1 MEYFEEIPWSSSGD
15 EQSDSEFCFEESID
29 EDLLSEAGSTSK
41 LQPRKTVIKACWNEE
56 LGMSEVLQHKGGL
69 LISIGIVR
77 NTKIYLSIEET
88 LYLAEI
94 GSLMLV
100 DDKDT
105 TVLLK
110 EIYEKVAN
118 GKGGCT
124 WEYFEVYRYLKSLGY
139 IVGRHDIPWSLK
151 SVRNCSNP
159 VEGTV
164 VEKTIVRAVLD
175 ETSIAGLLKGL
186 QISEKKL
193 FFDVYLPNSKFRKTS
208 PGDPVFTVSLARHY
222 PPSISE
228 IGVLERQCNGIPLK
242 IVHVDHG
249 RVSFFSFEQV
259 ELPTLP

>member
-1 MEYFEEIPWSSSGD
+1 MKCSDDGSPIQWSSSGD
-15 EQSDSEFCFEESID
+15 EISDSDICFD
-29 EDLLSEAGSTSK
+29 DDDLLSEAAPK
-41 LQPRKTVIKACWNEE
+41 LQPRKTVIKALWNDE
-56 LGMSEVLQHKGGL
+56 LGMTEVLHHKGGL
-69 LISIGIVR
+69 LISIGVVR
-77 NTKIYLSIEET
+77 NSNIYLSIEET

-94 GSLMLV
+94 GSLMVV

-105 TVLLK
+105 AIHLK
-110 EIYEKVAN
+110 DIYEKVADK
-118 GKGGCT
+118 KGGCT

-139 IVGRHDIPWSLK
+139 IVGRHDVPWSLK
-151 SVRNCSNP
+151 SVRSCSNSLEVGKT
-159 VEGTV
+159 VE
-164 VEKTIVRAVLD
+164 RAVLD
-175 ETSIAGLLKGL
+175 TSSIAELLKDL

-228 IGVLERQCNGIPLK
+228 IGELQRQCNGIPLK

-249 RVSFFSFEQV
+249 RVSFFSFAQV